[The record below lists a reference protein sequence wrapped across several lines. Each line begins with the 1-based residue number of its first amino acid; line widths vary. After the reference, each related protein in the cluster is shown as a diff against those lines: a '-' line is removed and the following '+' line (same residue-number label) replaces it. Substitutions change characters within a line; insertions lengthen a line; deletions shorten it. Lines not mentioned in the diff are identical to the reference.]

1 MKAILSAITGFLVV
15 LLALWGVSHWLI
27 QPAFDQLEDAQAM
40 EDSIRAR
47 AAIEGELRQLGNA
60 LGNWAEW
67 DDAYGFA
74 ENHNPAFIQSN
85 LGDWRVLEKSS
96 HLNLC
101 VILARDG
108 QVLYSGGYDSD
119 LGGDLSLAAFSGER
133 PAILAMLRPVLEREQ
148 SLEGILPT
156 ERGLLLLAARP
167 ILTTR
172 GSGPARGALV
182 FGRFL
187 DAPLLRALSEQTR
200 VAFKLFAQDDP
211 RLTPAERNYPPALAA
226 GVAALRSGPGD
237 TPFMYE
243 TLTDLNGQPV
253 ALIRTPIRQAIS
265 ATARSA
271 SHALVGVLGLTTLTL
286 LLGGAYL
293 FNRPGI
299 GETRFDDI
307 AAWTTATLTALIGLA
322 LTSGLF
328 LDLRQ
333 RNQEGLE
340 RRFQLIAAQ
349 RADLVI
355 EKFRDNLRDLDAV
368 KRFFDGSDQVTRQE
382 FHQFVTPILD
392 YYRGFQAIEWLPRVA
407 REQRGEF
414 EAAAR
419 RDGLV
424 NFQFTELDG
433 GGAIVPAAER
443 DEYFPVYYLE
453 PYAGNEKA
461 LGYTP
466 APPHP
471 ARGAVLT
478 RAWDSGR
485 LTLGERYTLVQEPA
499 QYFSVLAFAPVY
511 AGITTRDVEE
521 RRRRLKGFVLG
532 VIRVGAVVETALRNT
547 APQGLILRLIDL
559 SAEGE
564 RQSLYEWIP
573 RLSSSRPVAETSL
586 RYHQDFPLADRM
598 WRIEIQPNAAFVA
611 DHTERTH
618 RWVPAI
624 GGLLTA
630 LATLYLFTV
639 ISQKRQAE
647 ARVALRTAE
656 LRASQEYTR
665 AVLDALN
672 DAVFVQDAE
681 TGRIV
686 DVNRRM
692 SELYGH
698 THAEALTLDI
708 DQLSLGTRPY
718 AREDALGWLRKTR
731 EEGPQTLEW
740 IAKTRA
746 GALFWAEVSIRF
758 AIIGGRERFI
768 VSVRDIAERKAAERA
783 LRESEE
789 RFRVLHEASFGGI
802 GIHDQGVILECNQG
816 LANLTGFP
824 VEELVGMNGLLLIA
838 PPWRDLVTRN
848 IRDGH
853 AKAYEVEG
861 LRRDGTVFPL
871 EIQGKSIPYHGRTV
885 RVAEFRDITER
896 RRAEERQRLAAAV
909 FEAAREAIVVTD
921 LDGNIVAIN
930 PAFIAMTGYAEAE
943 VRNRSLRLL
952 QSDRQS
958 ETYYRAI
965 RQTLARDGVWQG
977 EFWSRRKDGGLFLA
991 LATFGEVRDAASRVS
1006 YHVIVATDITRQ
1018 KETEQRIEHLAYYD
1032 ALTDLPN
1039 RALLTQRAELALAL
1053 AGRRREEV
1061 AVLFLDLDRFKEV
1074 NDSLGHAEGDTLL
1087 VQAAARLRELTR
1099 ETDTICRLG
1108 GDEFVLL
1115 LPDTGQPGAA
1125 RLASKLVAA
1134 FGQPFVVAGHSLRV
1148 TVSAGIALYPHDG
1161 ATFSEL
1167 LKNADTALYR
1177 AKHEGRNTWVF
1188 YAREMNV
1195 ATFER
1200 LVLESQLR
1208 KAIDTG
1214 QLRAYFQ
1221 PKVRLSDGGLA
1232 GAEAL
1237 VRWLH
1242 PDHGLIPPGRF
1253 IPVAEASDLI
1263 VDLGDWMLAEVCR
1276 QLAVWRGAGLPPLT
1290 VAVNLAA
1297 RHFRDPGFIDRVE
1310 RLLAA
1315 HGLPA
1320 QALEL
1325 ELTES
1330 SLLETGARTA
1340 ETFLALRRLGLGLAI
1355 DDFGAGYSNLGYL
1368 KRLPLTA
1375 LKIDQS
1381 FVRDLVTDPDDRILA
1396 ATIVALGHGLGLKV
1410 VAEGVETEEQRRI
1423 LRDQGCDWAQGYLF
1437 APPMPAE
1444 SFADWL
1450 ARAA

>member
-1 MKAILSAITGFLVV
+1 MAGFLVA
-15 LLALWGVSHWLI
+15 LLAIWAVNYWLI
-27 QPAFDQLEDAQAM
+27 QPAFDELERSQAM
-40 EDSIRAR
+40 EDSMRAG
-47 AAIEGELRQLGNA
+47 AAIQGELRQLDNA
-60 LGNWAEW
+60 FGNWAEW
-67 DDAYGFA
+67 DDAYAFA
-74 ENHNPAFIQSN
+74 ENRDPRFIQSN

-108 QVLYSGGYDSD
+108 QVLYRGGHDSD
-119 LGGDLSLAAFSGER
+119 LGGDVSLAAFSGER
-133 PAILAMLRPVLEREQ
+133 PAILATLRPVLEREQ
-148 SLEGILPT
+148 TLTGILPT

-172 GSGPARGALV
+172 GAGPARGALV

-187 DAPLLRALSEQTR
+187 DVPLLRALIEQTQ
-200 VAFKLFAQDDP
+200 VKFELFTEDDP
-211 RLTPAERNYPPALAA
+211 RLALEERNYPRTLQP
-226 GVAALRSGPGD
+226 GVAALRPGPHGAL
-237 TPFMYE
+237 FMYE
-243 TLTDLNGQPV
+243 MLVDLADQPAV
-253 ALIRTPIRQAIS
+253 LIRTPIRQAIS
-265 ATARSA
+265 ATARSTG
-271 SHALVGVLGLTTLTL
+271 HALIGVLGLIALTL

-293 FNRPGI
+293 LNRPGA
-299 GETRFDDI
+299 GETGPDNV
-307 AAWTTATLTALIGLA
+307 AAWGTATLTALIGLA
-322 LTSGLF
+322 LTGGLF

-340 RRFQLIAAQ
+340 RRFQAIAAQ
-349 RADLVI
+349 RADLVV

-368 KRFFDGSDQVTRQE
+368 KRFFDGSEQVTRQE
-382 FHQFVTPILD
+382 FHQFVTPVLD
-392 YYRGFQAIEWLPRVA
+392 YYGGFQAIEWLPRVTW
-407 REQRGEF
+407 EQRSEF

-419 RDGLV
+419 GDGLAD
-424 NFQFTELDG
+424 FQFTELGG
-433 GGAIVPAAER
+433 GGAIVPAAQR

-453 PYAGNEKA
+453 PYAGNERA
-461 LGYTP
+461 LGYPP

-478 RAWDSGR
+478 QARDSGR
-485 LTLGERYTLVQEPA
+485 LTLSERYTLVQEPA
-499 QYFSVLAFAPVY
+499 QRFSVLVFAPVY
-511 AGITTRDVEE
+511 TGITTRDVEE

-547 APQGLILRLIDL
+547 EPQGLILRLIDL

-564 RQSLYEWIP
+564 RQALYEWTP
-573 RLSSSRPVAETSL
+573 RLSSPRPVDQIAL
-586 RYHQDFPLADRM
+586 RYHQDFPLADRT

-611 DHTERTH
+611 DHAERTH
-618 RWVPAI
+618 RWVLAL
-624 GGLLTA
+624 GGLLTV

-639 ISQKRQAE
+639 VSQRRRAE

-665 AVLDALN
+665 AVLDALT
-672 DAVFVQDAE
+672 DAVFVEDAD
-681 TGRIV
+681 TGQIV
-686 DVNRRM
+686 DVNHRM
-692 SELYGH
+692 CELYGH
-698 THAEALTLDI
+698 TRAEALTLKV
-708 DQLSLGTRPY
+708 DQLSLGTSPY
-718 AREDALGWLRKTR
+718 AREDALAWLRKTR
-731 EEGPQTLEW
+731 EEGPQTFEW

-758 AIIGGRERFI
+758 AVIGGQARFI
-768 VSVRDIAERKAAERA
+768 VSVRDIA
-783 LRESEE
+783 
-789 RFRVLHEASFGGI
+789 
-802 GIHDQGVILECNQG
+802 
-816 LANLTGFP
+816 
-824 VEELVGMNGLLLIA
+824 
-838 PPWRDLVTRN
+838 
-848 IRDGH
+848 
-853 AKAYEVEG
+853 
-861 LRRDGTVFPL
+861 
-871 EIQGKSIPYHGRTV
+871 
-885 RVAEFRDITER
+885 ER
-896 RRAEERQRLAAAV
+896 RRAEERQRLAATV
-909 FEAAREAIVVTD
+909 FEAVREAIVVTD
-921 LDGNIVAIN
+921 IDGNIIAIN
-930 PAFIAMTGYAEAE
+930 PAFVAMTGYTEAE
-943 VRNRSLRLL
+943 VRGQSLRML

-958 ETYYRAI
+958 GTYYRAI
-965 RQTLARDGVWQG
+965 WQTVARDGVWRG
-977 EFWSRRKDGGLFLA
+977 EFWSRRKDGDLFLA
-991 LATFGEVRDAASRVS
+991 LTTFGEVRDTANQVS
-1006 YHVIVATDITRQ
+1006 HYVIIATDITHQ

-1053 AGRRREEV
+1053 ASRRREEV
-1061 AVLFLDLDRFKEV
+1061 AALFLDLDRFKEV

-1087 VQAAARLRELTR
+1087 VQAAARLRGLVR

-1115 LPDTGQPGAA
+1115 LPDTDQPGAA

-1148 TVSAGIALYPHDG
+1148 TVSAGVALYPHDG

-1208 KAIDTG
+1208 KAIDGG

-1263 VDLGDWMLAEVCR
+1263 VGLGDWMLAEVCR

-1297 RHFRDPGFIDRVE
+1297 RHFRDPNFSERLE

-1330 SLLETGARTA
+1330 SLLEAGARTA

-1423 LRDQGCDWAQGYLF
+1423 LLGQGCDWAQGYLF

-1450 ARAA
+1450 ALAPKIA